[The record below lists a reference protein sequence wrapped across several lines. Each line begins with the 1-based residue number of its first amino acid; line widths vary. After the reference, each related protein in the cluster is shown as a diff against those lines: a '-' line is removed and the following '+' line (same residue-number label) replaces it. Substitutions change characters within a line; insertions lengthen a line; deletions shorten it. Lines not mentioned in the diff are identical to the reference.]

1 LQRAAAWFEHGEM
14 VLSALFYQSRC
25 TRNDVLT
32 FLMFQLFINNEWQD
46 AVSGKTF
53 PTINPASGEVIC
65 QVAEADEADV
75 EKAVKAA
82 SNAFRLGSPW
92 RRMDASH
99 RGLLLNRLA
108 DAIERDAA
116 YLAELETLDNGK
128 PYAVAYAVDLPTV
141 VKCLRYYAGWADK
154 WEGKTIPIDGDYFC
168 YTRHEPVGVCGQI
181 IPWNFPL
188 LMQAWKLGPAL
199 ATGNTV
205 VMKVAEQTP
214 LTALY
219 VASLIKE
226 VGFPEGVVN
235 ILPGMGPTAGAAI
248 ARHMDVDKVA
258 FTGSTEVGHLIQQA
272 SGSSNLKKVTLE
284 LGGKSPN
291 IILSDADMEYAVE
304 QSHFALFFNQGQ
316 CCCAGSRTYVQADV
330 YDEFVERSVERA
342 KKRVVGDPFD
352 LKTEQGPQIDQ
363 EQFNKIL
370 GYISSGKREGAKLM
384 CGGGIAA
391 DRGYFIQPTVFGDV
405 QDNMTIAREEIFGP
419 VMQILKF
426 KTLEE
431 VVTRA
436 NDTKYGLA
444 AAVFTKDIDKANYVS
459 SGLRAGTVWINCYD
473 VFGAQAPF
481 GGYKASGVGRE
492 LGQYGLDNYTEVKTV
507 NTVPIKNLFSAL
519 VVCLLHTSLPLCTV
533 LSAAVFPPKNDKKA
547 KFLLFSTKKFNLQN
561 A

>member
-1 LQRAAAWFEHGEM
+1 K
-14 VLSALFYQSRC
+14 VSRNVRC
-25 TRNDVLT
+25 GNSKTKPHLYMARGQTKTLLKIRVYCS
-32 FLMFQLFINNEWQD
+32 LFINNQWQD
-46 AVSGKTF
+46 AASGKTF
-53 PTINPASGEVIC
+53 PTINPATGEVIC
-65 QVAEADEADV
+65 QIAEADEADV
-75 EKAVKAA
+75 DKAVKVARD
-82 SNAFRLGSPW
+82 AFRLGSPW

-99 RGLLLNRLA
+99 RGLLLYRLA

-128 PYAVAYAVDLPTV
+128 PYAVSYTVDLPNV
-141 VKCLRYYAGWADK
+141 VKCFRYYAGWADK

-168 YTRHEPVGVCGQI
+168 YTRHEPIGVCGQI

-235 ILPGMGPTAGAAI
+235 ILAGMGPSAGAAI

-291 IILSDADMEYAVE
+291 IILSDANMEDAVE

-316 CCCAGSRTYVQADV
+316 CCCAGSRTYVQADI

-342 KKRVVGDPFD
+342 KRRVVGNPFD
-352 LKTEQGPQIDQ
+352 LKTEQGPQVDQ

-384 CGGGIAA
+384 CGGGVAA

-405 QDNMTIAREEIFGP
+405 EDNMTIAREEIFGP

-459 SGLRAGTVWINCYD
+459 NGLRAGTIWINCYD

-481 GGYKASGVGRE
+481 GGYKASGNGRE
-492 LGQYGLDNYTEVKTV
+492 LGEYGLDNYTEIKTV
-507 NTVPIKNLFSAL
+507 ITRNKPFI
-519 VVCLLHTSLPLCTV
+519 
-533 LSAAVFPPKNDKKA
+533 
-547 KFLLFSTKKFNLQN
+547 
-561 A
+561 